1 MALKKL
7 LKAVFSIVL
16 CVVEIAD
23 ILLKEKNSKS
33 LRWKH

>member
-23 ILLKEKNSKS
+23 ILLKDKQTKTV
-33 LRWKH
+33 